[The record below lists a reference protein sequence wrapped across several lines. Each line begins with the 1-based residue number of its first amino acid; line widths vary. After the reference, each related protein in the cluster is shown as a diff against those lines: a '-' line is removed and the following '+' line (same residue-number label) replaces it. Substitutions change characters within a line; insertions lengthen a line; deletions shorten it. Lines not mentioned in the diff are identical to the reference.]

1 MQLSTSAHIDG
12 EVVNIIPQTGPDV
25 PDISE
30 FKFSKFAAM
39 YFQNNASH
47 AYIRRALKH
56 PLLPLRN
63 EGDQLVSASPCTG
76 TPALPFSC
84 SHSSYRNDEGA
95 GIV

>member
-12 EVVNIIPQTGPDV
+12 EVVNIIPQPGPDV

-30 FKFSKFAAM
+30 FRFSKFAAM

-63 EGDQLVSASPCTG
+63 EGDQLVSGTG
-76 TPALPFSC
+76 TCTDILHPLSAVATVVIEMM
-84 SHSSYRNDEGA
+84 RGR
-95 GIV
+95 G